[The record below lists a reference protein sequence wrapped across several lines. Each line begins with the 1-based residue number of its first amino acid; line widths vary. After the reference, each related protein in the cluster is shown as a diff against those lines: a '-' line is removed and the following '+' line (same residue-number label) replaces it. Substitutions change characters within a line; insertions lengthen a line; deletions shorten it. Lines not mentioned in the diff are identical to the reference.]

1 MKIYYVAFLE
11 FDNPSIQTEEIE
23 LEDNEVVNKGTI
35 KNALEKLER
44 EEYYE
49 FGSNIKQVISWS
61 RVE

>member
-1 MKIYYVAFLE
+1 MKTYYVAFLE

-23 LEDNEVVNKGTI
+23 LEDNEVVNQGTI
-35 KNALEKLER
+35 KNALEKLGR

-49 FGSNIKQVISWS
+49 FDSNIKQIISWS

>member
-1 MKIYYVAFLE
+1 MKTYYVAFLE

-23 LEDNEVVNKGTI
+23 LEDNEVVNLETI
-35 KNALEKLER
+35 KNALEKLGR

-49 FGSNIKQVISWS
+49 FDSNIKQIISWS